1 MPFIVKTQSMS
12 SEIRTLLSK
21 PIRNVLLCSF
31 IYDKLKK
38 TMQWIIFFY
47 FNCTVDVSINYLN
60 C

>member
-1 MPFIVKTQSMS
+1 MMPFIVKTQSMS

-38 TMQWIIFFY
+38 TMQ
-47 FNCTVDVSINYLN
+47 
-60 C
+60 